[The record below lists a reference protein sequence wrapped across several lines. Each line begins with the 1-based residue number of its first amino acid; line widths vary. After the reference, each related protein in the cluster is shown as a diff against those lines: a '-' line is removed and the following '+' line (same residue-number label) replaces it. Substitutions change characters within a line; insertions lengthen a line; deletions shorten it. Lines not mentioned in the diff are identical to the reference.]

1 MAKEV
6 TNEDLAKSI
15 DDLAQITAKG
25 FDGTATKQDM
35 AAVKQDVSALKQDMA
50 EVKGKM
56 TAVESKLDRILYKE
70 LDRHEHWIRQLADK
84 IGVELPR

>member
-25 FDGTATKQDM
+25 FDGVDKGFEQVDKRFDTLEQRFDILERKVDR
-35 AAVKQDVSALKQDMA
+35 ALYQEIDK
-50 EVKGKM
+50 
-56 TAVESKLDRILYKE
+56 
-70 LDRHEHWIRQLADK
+70 HERWIRQLAQK
-84 IGVELPR
+84 VGIELTR